1 MIGYEGHCHLVEDEC
16 SKCTMLGA
24 NMNFCVTQTEQEFNL
39 TIQFPEGSI
48 PKNEYTGHK
57 SDLNGLNVLGSNQ
70 SRIKQGVHSRPS
82 ERRYP
87 FYLLIKTDPRGP
99 WIEEIQ

>member
-24 NMNFCVTQTEQEFNL
+24 NMKFCVEQTEQEFNL

-48 PKNEYTGHK
+48 F
-57 SDLNGLNVLGSNQ
+57 DLAQ
-70 SRIKQGVHSRPS
+70 S
-82 ERRYP
+82 
-87 FYLLIKTDPRGP
+87 PRGGIS
-99 WIEEIQ
+99 IETMTIKKMHPTLQVEF